1 MPRGPRR
8 TYAGVV
14 PLSSLTAKL
23 SARWARH
30 GYPQFVWWI
39 PLVMYSSTAIALVIG
54 VAQRS
59 GSGHV
64 AAAAGL
70 ALIAAI
76 PWAFD
81 ACAIRLRWWLTAPLA
96 AVPTLVL
103 MSHYPVGYDFA
114 IFSLVM
120 LVGHLGALEKFVD
133 SLIATVL
140 VCAAV
145 GWLGLTGNVDASAF
159 WIAGIVVGWDI
170 GFIMQYQQR
179 RLDAQESLAGAAQA
193 QAVLEER
200 QRIAREVHDVIAHS
214 LSVTLLHLTAARR
227 SLEDEDVDIAEAA
240 DALLDAERLGRQAMA
255 EIRHTVGLLG
265 QGGGAPRPAP
275 DLGDLPG
282 LVSEFRGAGLDVVLD
297 ISGAP
302 EQVSP
307 QTALGLYRIAQES
320 LANIAKHQPSSRAVV
335 VLEADASRQALQ
347 IWNTLPSPVAHGPR
361 DGAGLDGMQQRARL
375 LDGHF
380 AAGPRDGV
388 WVVEV
393 AVPARA
399 AETCRLGLP
408 RILRPGFRAATA
420 PGTVTS

>member
-1 MPRGPRR
+1 MMIE
-8 TYAGVV
+8 
-14 PLSSLTAKL
+14 KL

-54 VAQRS
+54 VAQRA

-64 AAAAGL
+64 G
-70 ALIAAI
+70 IAALLAALSAV
-76 PWAFD
+76 PWVFD
-81 ACAIRLRWWLTAPLA
+81 AFAIRLRWWVTGPVAAAPALA
-96 AVPTLVL
+96 LMVL
-103 MSHYPVGYDFA
+103 HPVDYDFVV
-114 IFSLVM
+114 FSIVM
-120 LVGHLGALEKFVD
+120 LVGHLGALEKFWQ
-133 SLIATVL
+133 SLVATAL
-140 VCAAV
+140 ICTAV
-145 GWLGLTGNVDASAF
+145 AVAGLAGPLDAWAF
-159 WIAGIVVGWDI
+159 WLAGIVVGWDI

-179 RLDAQESLAGAAQA
+179 QLDDQQRLAAGQQAA
-193 QAVLEER
+193 AVLEER

-227 SLEDEDVDIAEAA
+227 SLEDEDVDVAEASE
-240 DALLDAERLGRQAMA
+240 ALLDAERLGRQAMA

-265 QGGGAPRPAP
+265 TTGGTAPRPAP
-275 DLGDLPG
+275 DLRDLPA
-282 LVSEFRGAGLDVVLD
+282 LVSEFRGAGLDVVVEV
-297 ISGAP
+297 SGSP
-302 EQVSP
+302 EEVPAQN
-307 QTALGLYRIAQES
+307 ALGLYRIAQES
-320 LANIAKHQPSSRAVV
+320 LANIAKHQPTSRAVV

-347 IWNTLPSPVAHGPR
+347 IWNTLPAAVAEGAH
-361 DGAGLDGMQQRARL
+361 DGAGLLGMEQRARL

-408 RILRPGFRAATA
+408 KLLRGVAGRAGG
-420 PGTVTS
+420 PSPSPSLGQG